1 MHQIHLKSLAS
12 PKTGK
17 ELEIHDDFFCSELF
31 FTFDFFSLQFGF
43 GNNNGDFSETVLSD
57 IFFKNTQFFAQKSR
71 TVSFPPRNN

>member
-17 ELEIHDDFFCSELF
+17 ELEIHDDFSMIFFCSELF

-43 GNNNGDFSETVLSD
+43 GNNNGDFSTDVPDS
-57 IFFKNTQFFAQKSR
+57 IFLIDANK
-71 TVSFPPRNN
+71 

>member
-1 MHQIHLKSLAS
+1 M
-12 PKTGK
+12 
-17 ELEIHDDFFCSELF
+17 FFVCSELF

-71 TVSFPPRNN
+71 KKLFLLEIIEMLKEIRNKVYKEI